1 MVVLKNLP
9 CISSSGSFIIS
20 GRGRATYLPQ
30 RSALPRRSARW
41 ALRSARPPIAADG
54 SAPLTDGASLDP
66 PLAGARPAAL
76 RCRLV
81 GAQPRG
87 AASLAA
93 HPVGRHPEPAPDS
106 RGAGCLPDGAQLHH
120 PYLLRPAGVRVHP
133 PPDLEMAG
141 GHGVVRGVCHC
152 QQRGLCPAVRNLG
165 EVSLLLAL
173 GSERRRDLPGG
184 HLLLGDVLAG
194 PHCPGFLESALQ
206 SRGAGGWSCASL
218 ADTRGRNPVADDRP
232 RLRGGAPVLE
242 EGAVCGRDGDPAA
255 GAGAHR
261 ITIRPVRARLGA
273 RRGSA
278 LRAAAS
284 HTT

>member
-1 MVVLKNLP
+1 M
-9 CISSSGSFIIS
+9 G
-20 GRGRATYLPQ
+20 
-30 RSALPRRSARW
+30 
-41 ALRSARPPIAADG
+41 ADG

-76 RCRLV
+76 RRRLV

-93 HPVGRHPEPAPDS
+93 HPVGRDPEPAPDS

-120 PYLLRPAGVRVHP
+120 PHLLRPAGLRVHP

-141 GHGVVRGVCHC
+141 RHGVVRGVCHC
-152 QQRGLCPAVRNLG
+152 QQRGLCAAVRNLG

-173 GSERRRDLPGG
+173 GSERRRHLPGG
-184 HLLLGDVLAG
+184 HLLLGHVLAG
-194 PHCPGFLESALQ
+194 PHRPGFLESALQ
-206 SRGAGGWSCASL
+206 SGGARGWHCASL
-218 ADTRGRNPVADDRP
+218 AHTRGRTPVADDGARV
-232 RLRGGAPVLE
+232 RGSAPVLE
-242 EGAVCGRDGDPAA
+242 DAAVCGGDGDPAA
-255 GAGAHR
+255 RAGAHR
-261 ITIRPVRARLGA
+261 LTIRPVCARLGA